1 MTFEAWTGHMASL
14 VDFAFQIGIYA
25 LVVFI
30 AYTLVKKLIKYG
42 IDYYFNMKSMVR
54 TFEQTCD
61 MADAKSGK
69 VGQDEA
75 KQEK

>member
-1 MTFEAWTGHMASL
+1 MNPIMDIMLA
-14 VDFAFQIGIYA
+14 IGIPA
-25 LVVFI
+25 LIVYGVYWL
-30 AYTLVKKLIKYG
+30 AKKLIKYG

-54 TFEQTCD
+54 TFERSCD

>member
-1 MTFEAWTGHMASL
+1 MNPIMDIMLA
-14 VDFAFQIGIYA
+14 IGIPA
-25 LVVFI
+25 LIVYGVYWL
-30 AYTLVKKLIKYG
+30 AKKLIKYG

-69 VGQDEA
+69 IGQDEA

>member
-1 MTFEAWTGHMASL
+1 MNPIMDIMLA
-14 VDFAFQIGIYA
+14 IGIPA
-25 LVVFI
+25 LIVYGVYWL
-30 AYTLVKKLIKYG
+30 AKKLIKYG
-42 IDYYFNMKSMVR
+42 IDYYFNMKSMVC

>member
-1 MTFEAWTGHMASL
+1 MNPIMDIML
-14 VDFAFQIGIYA
+14 MIGIPA
-25 LVVFI
+25 LIVYGVYWL
-30 AYTLVKKLIKYG
+30 AKKLIKYG

-54 TFEQTCD
+54 TFEQSCD

>member
-1 MTFEAWTGHMASL
+1 MNPIMDIML
-14 VDFAFQIGIYA
+14 MIGIPA
-25 LVVFI
+25 LIVYGVYWL
-30 AYTLVKKLIKYG
+30 AKKLIKYG

>member
-1 MTFEAWTGHMASL
+1 MNPIMDIMLA
-14 VDFAFQIGIYA
+14 IGIPA
-25 LVVFI
+25 LIVYGVYWL
-30 AYTLVKKLIKYG
+30 AKKLIKYG

-54 TFEQTCD
+54 TFEQSCD

>member
-1 MTFEAWTGHMASL
+1 MNPIMDIMLA
-14 VDFAFQIGIYA
+14 IGIPA
-25 LVVFI
+25 LIVYGVYWL
-30 AYTLVKKLIKYG
+30 AKKLIKYG

>member
-1 MTFEAWTGHMASL
+1 MNPIMDIMLT
-14 VDFAFQIGIYA
+14 IGIPA
-25 LVVFI
+25 LIVYGVYWL
-30 AYTLVKKLIKYG
+30 AKKLIKYG